1 MKHNSTIEEAVKKLE
16 ARYGKRAADYIE
28 CIALRKELTYDDY
41 IHTDSLLSLQ
51 YPLTD
56 YHDEITFI
64 IYHQQTE
71 LWFRLT
77 LHEMRKGID
86 SLLKSP
92 ADVTDA
98 IERVTRANRIM
109 RFCTQSFDILIDGFS
124 TDEFMEFRKAFGSS
138 SGFQSAQFRVIEVL
152 AGLERVDFDGK
163 GDTFY
168 WERAARSIE
177 TDEPTLT
184 LLMFKQQHLAWL
196 NRVYDDRNPHS
207 LRLAFDKLLKEK
219 QLSYSDL
226 FTPKAP
232 QLINDLALE
241 LAKFDQTIVDWKRS
255 HLRAAA
261 KHLAKAPHGT
271 GETNWA
277 EYLSR
282 SIKEE
287 HYFPEI
293 LAAED
298 VVMADEDV
306 EMPTLG
312 DA

>member
-1 MKHNSTIEEAVKKLE
+1 MKHNTTIEEAVKKLE

-28 CIALRKELTYDDY
+28 CITLRKELTYDDY

-77 LHEMRKGID
+77 LHEIRKGID

-92 ADVTDA
+92 SDIADS

-207 LRLAFDKLLKEK
+207 LRLAFGKLLKEK
-219 QLSYSDL
+219 QFTYEDL

-232 QLINDLALE
+232 QEINDLALE
-241 LAKFDQTIVDWKRS
+241 LANLDQTIVDWKRS

-287 HYFPEI
+287 HYFPEVV
-293 LAAED
+293 AARNA
-298 VVMADEDV
+298 VLADEEL
-306 EMPTLG
+306 EMPTLS

>member
-1 MKHNSTIEEAVKKLE
+1 MKHNTTIEEAVKKLE

-56 YHDEITFI
+56 YHDELTFI

-77 LHEMRKGID
+77 LHEIRKGID
-86 SLLKSP
+86 SLLK
-92 ADVTDA
+92 ADVADA
-98 IERVTRANRIM
+98 IERVVRANRIM

-184 LLMFKQQHLAWL
+184 LLMFKQQHLSWL
-196 NRVYDDRNPHS
+196 NRLYDDRNPHS

-219 QLSYSDL
+219 QLSYEDL
-226 FTPKAP
+226 FTSKTP
-232 QLINDLALE
+232 QPIIDLALE

-293 LAAED
+293 VAVRNA
-298 VVMADEDV
+298 VIADEEV
-306 EMPTLG
+306 EMPTLS